1 MEIKFLYMKPIL
13 VFCLYFLLHISNVIA
28 QPVLSTGGKKMPNE
42 WIDSATGHRV
52 VKLTRQKNTSNL
64 SFYFHNHPFIGNKMV
79 YYSSDKN
86 NLAGITKQETSSVN
100 SRNKQLHMLDL
111 KTLESTQLTF
121 HQKPMNG
128 EIVHAKSGNVFYQIQ
143 DTVFSVNAITRKTNL
158 VYVFKNGYRGAVA
171 AVNANG
177 KYLAGVRV
185 EEKER
190 EIFRNNPQ
198 KSSYFNLI
206 YEAKLPRALF
216 IIDIEKGTLK
226 EIHSDA
232 AWLNHVQFS
241 TTDPDLLMFCHEGPW
256 HKVDRI
262 WTIRLSTQQT
272 MLMHKRTMENEIAGH
287 EWPSPD
293 GKTIWFDLQQP
304 RSTAFFVAGADVKTG
319 KEIKYSLKREEWSI
333 HYNLSN
339 NQQLFCGDGADPG
352 QVARAQNAQ
361 WIYLFRPNGD
371 KLEAE
376 KLVDMKHHG
385 YKLEP
390 NVHFSP
396 DDKWVIFRAN
406 FEGIENVYAVEIATS
421 KTTLTL
427 WPSINN
433 TMKPWTRWWWQGS
446 AVNEKDLS
454 WNLEAFQKAG
464 LGGVEITPIYGAIGK
479 EKEYLSFLSPAWMD
493 ALTHTLKKSRELDL
507 GVDLANATGWPFG
520 GPWVR
525 NEDASKSVYF
535 KTYDANGGTTFN
547 EKIEYKR
554 EPWVRT
560 ANQKTVNVAQ
570 LVNPPQANKDL
581 QGLALDQIQYP
592 GSLPIE
598 AVVAYNENGQS
609 IDLSG
614 KVEQSGMLNWS
625 VPEGRWKV
633 YALFSGLHGKMVE
646 RAAPGGEGYAIDH
659 FSSRAATNYFKKF
672 DTAFLGHD
680 LSYLRGFF
688 NDSYE
693 VDDARGQANWTN
705 DMFTQFQKIKGYDL
719 RTQLPALFGNADKER
734 NSRVLYDYRSVI
746 DELIL
751 NNFTREWKKWG
762 DGKQKMLRN
771 QSHGSPANTLDLYDV
786 VDIPE
791 TEGTDLLRFKF
802 ASSAANVSGK
812 KLVSAESAT
821 WLNEHFLSTWGD
833 VKKAIDLYFLG
844 GVNHIVYHGTA
855 YSPKD
860 APWPGW
866 LFYAAVHFQQVNP
879 QWKDFHVL
887 NTYIAKV
894 QSFLQQ
900 GKPDNEVLVYYP
912 IVDKYAQTG
921 GPLLQHFDGME
932 KNFEHSDFEHLSKW
946 MQEKGIGFDFFSD
959 RQLQQFKY
967 NQDAILTSGN
977 AYKTILLP
985 AIDLLDAS
993 SLVKLVDLSMQGAT
1007 IMAYKKMPSDVPG
1020 FANLPARQK
1029 IFKDLLSIMQF
1040 TSVGKTKMANVGKG
1054 KWILAEDMDALFSSI
1069 ALDKRP
1075 FETRGFHSVGR
1086 ILPDGKITFINNR
1099 NEKALDEWVV
1109 VPGRANQS
1117 FAFFDPMSGKV
1128 TAPMTKVTADGKLAI
1143 RIALGPHD
1151 AILLKSISSSEQLE
1165 KFDYPGAVTM
1175 SFPLKGKWK
1184 LEFLEGGP
1192 SIPASIN
1199 MDSTQY
1205 WSVLPN
1211 AGAKDYSG
1219 TARYTT
1225 TFSMP
1230 DQKASRWT
1238 LDLGE
1243 LSATAEL
1250 LLNGKSLGSFIGPVF
1265 RIALPDSLLQKENK
1279 LEVVVA
1285 SLMANRIAYMDRNNL
1300 PWKIFYNVN
1309 MPARKKENAINGIFN
1324 ASGWSPVKAGL
1335 KGPVVLIAH
1344 Q

>member
-1 MEIKFLYMKPIL
+1 MKLKFIFSVL
-13 VFCLYFLLHISNVIA
+13 FLCVGAMSIA
-28 QPVLSTGGKKMPNE
+28 QPILSTGGKSMPNE
-42 WIDSATGHRV
+42 WIDSATGHKV
-52 VKLTRQKNTSNL
+52 VKLTRKENSSNL
-64 SFYFHNHPFIGNKMV
+64 GFYFHNNPFIGDKMV
-79 YYSSDKN
+79 YYSSEKN

-100 SRNKQLHMLDL
+100 SKNKQLHMLDL

-143 DTVFSVNAITRKTNL
+143 DTIFSVNANTRKTNV
-158 VYVFKNGYRGAVA
+158 VYVFKNQYRGSVA

-198 KSSYFNLI
+198 KSGYFNLV

-216 IIDIEKGTLK
+216 VIDIEKGTLK
-226 EIHSDA
+226 EIHTDS

-262 WTIRLSTQQT
+262 WTIRLSTQKT
-272 MLMHKRTMENEIAGH
+272 MLMHKRSMPNEIAGH
-287 EWPSPD
+287 EWSSPD

-304 RSTAFFVAGADVKTG
+304 RSTTFFVAGADVKTG

-339 NQQLFCGDGADPG
+339 NQQFFCGDGADPG

-371 KLEAE
+371 HFDAE
-376 KLVDMKHHG
+376 KLVDMQHHG

-406 FEGIENVYAVEIATS
+406 FEGIENVYAVEIAPTQAAAIA
-421 KTTLTL
+421 
-427 WPSINN
+427 WPAINH

-454 WNLEAFQKAG
+454 WNLEQLQKAG
-464 LGGVEITPIYGAIGK
+464 LGGVEITPIYGAVGK
-479 EKEYLSFLSPAWMD
+479 EKEYLSFLSPQWMN
-493 ALTHTLKKSRELDL
+493 ALTHTLKKSKSLDL

-520 GPWVR
+520 GPWVKD
-525 NEDASKSVYF
+525 EEASRSVYS
-535 KTYDANGGTTFN
+535 KTYAATGGTVFN
-547 EKIEYKR
+547 EKIDFNR

-560 ANQKTVNVAQ
+560 ANQKTVSAAQ
-570 LVNPPQANKDL
+570 LLAPPQSNKDL
-581 QGLALDQIQYP
+581 QGLALDQIQYA

-598 AVVAYNENGQS
+598 AVMAYDEKGQS
-609 IDLSG
+609 LDLFD
-614 KVEQSGMLNWS
+614 KVDKSGMLNWS
-625 VPEGRWKV
+625 VPAGNWKL
-633 YALFSGLHGKMVE
+633 YAVFSGLHGKMVE

-659 FSSRAATNYFKKF
+659 FSSKAAINYFKKF
-672 DTAFLGHD
+672 DTAFVGHD

-705 DMFTQFQKIKGYDL
+705 NMFGQFQKIKGYDL

-746 DELIL
+746 DEMIL
-751 NNFTREWKKWG
+751 NNFTKEWKKWG
-762 DGKQKMLRN
+762 DGKHKMLRN
-771 QSHGSPANTLDLYDV
+771 QSHGSPANTLDLYSV

-812 KLVSAESAT
+812 QLVSAESAT
-821 WLNEHFLSTWGD
+821 WLNEHFLSSWGD

-855 YSPKD
+855 YSPEN

-887 NTYIAKV
+887 NKYITKV

-912 IVDKYAQTG
+912 IVDRYAQTG

-932 KNFEHSDFEHLSKW
+932 KNFEHSDFEQLSKW
-946 MQEKGIGFDFFSD
+946 MQEKGTGFDFFSD
-959 RQLQQFKY
+959 RQLQQFEYK
-967 NQDAILTSGN
+967 QGAILTSEN

-985 AIDLLDAS
+985 AINLLDAA
-993 SLVKLVDLSMQGAT
+993 SLIKLIDLAKQGAT
-1007 IMAYKKMPSDVPG
+1007 IIAYKKIPTDVPG
-1020 FANLPARQK
+1020 FADLSARQK
-1029 IFKDLLSIMQF
+1029 IFQNLMSVMQF
-1040 TSVGKTKMANVGKG
+1040 TSMGKTQHATVGKG
-1054 KWILAEDMDALFSSI
+1054 KWIVADDMDALFAAVS
-1069 ALDKRP
+1069 LNKRP
-1075 FETRGFHSVGR
+1075 FEAKGFHSVGR

-1109 VPGRANQS
+1109 VPGSANQA
-1117 FAFFDPMSGKV
+1117 FAFFDPMTGKI
-1128 TAPMTKVTADGKLAI
+1128 TKAITRVSMDGQVAV

-1151 AILLKSISSSEQLE
+1151 AILLKSISSQGRLE
-1165 KFDYPGAVTM
+1165 EFKYPAAATM

-1192 SIPASIN
+1192 SIPASIT

-1205 WSVLPN
+1205 WSMLPN
-1211 AGAKDYSG
+1211 PGAKDYAG

-1225 TFSMP
+1225 SFPMP
-1230 DQKASRWT
+1230 AQRASHWT

-1250 LLNGKSLGSFIGPVF
+1250 VLNGKSLGSFIGPVF
-1265 RIALPDSLLQKENK
+1265 KIDLPASLLQKENK

-1309 MPARKKENAINGIFN
+1309 MPARKKENAVNGIFS
-1324 ASGWSPVKAGL
+1324 ASGWMPVNAGL
-1335 KGPVVLIAH
+1335 KGPVVLIGN